1 MEYRKSSDGRL
12 WKSCS
17 LREVKKVLRREFK
30 GHFTLDDMKSRP
42 GAVFGTSR
50 GFYQISVL

>member
-12 WKSCS
+12 WRSCS

-30 GHFTLDDMKSRP
+30 GSFTLDDLKSRP
-42 GAVFGTSR
+42 GTVIGSSR
-50 GFYQISVL
+50 GFYRVSAL